1 MSTFLY
7 KKQLCFFF
15 KSPIFLQ
22 NRWFFENLKTSKSS
36 IFLII
41 DRNPIIFGFLY
52 SPGLVLCVCKF
63 SDLTEQYLISC
74 TAPQHKCLLTGP
86 IILYCCRW
94 ENGPFKRVHFTEVVP
109 NNQLFLDIYALKNEN
124 CKMRNSQFFVR
135 SFDFSSTKLVTKHFS
150 ATKKRWKTYANRFFE
165 VFCRENTE
173 IRYAFCKLGDLRL
186 HDKFMDTW
194 LFCEG
199 NTIGMCTQNTSGLT
213 KTFC

>member
-1 MSTFLY
+1 MSANLRKYPQFFGTLRAFYLGFSTFPY
-7 KKQLCFFF
+7 
-15 KSPIFLQ
+15 IFRPKNQ
-22 NRWFFENLKTSKSS
+22 S
-36 IFLII
+36 
-41 DRNPIIFGFLY
+41 
-52 SPGLVLCVCKF
+52 V
-63 SDLTEQYLISC
+63 YL
-74 TAPQHKCLLTGP
+74 
-86 IILYCCRW
+86 
-94 ENGPFKRVHFTEVVP
+94 RVHFTEVVP
-109 NNQLFLDIYALKNEN
+109 NNQLFWDIYALKNEN
-124 CKMRNSQFFVR
+124 YKMRNSQFFVR

-199 NTIGMCTQNTSGLT
+199 NTTGMCTQNTSGLT